1 MFLCPAPRTSSR
13 LPILFCHGPVFAA
26 TSPGKGV
33 GSGRPGAR
41 VATAGRLDRSA
52 PFGWQDVTFFGRRLT
67 NRTGNRWPAFTVA
80 KNSRPL

>member
-13 LPILFCHGPVFAA
+13 LPILFCHSPAFAT

-33 GSGRPGAR
+33 GSGRLGAR

-52 PFGWQDVTFFGRRLT
+52 PFGWQGVTFSGED
-67 NRTGNRWPAFTVA
+67 
-80 KNSRPL
+80 